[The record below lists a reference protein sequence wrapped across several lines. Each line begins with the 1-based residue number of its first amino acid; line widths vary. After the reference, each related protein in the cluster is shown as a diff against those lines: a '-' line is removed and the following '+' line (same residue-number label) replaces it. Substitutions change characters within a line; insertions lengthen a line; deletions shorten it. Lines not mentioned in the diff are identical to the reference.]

1 MKVVKSVKI
10 LIILIIF
17 SSCVQKK
24 TEVIKKQPNIV
35 IIYLDDL
42 GYGDLSSYGAT
53 ELNTPNIDALAN
65 GGVRFTNGYAT
76 SATCTP
82 SRYGLLTGVY
92 PWRNK
97 DAKILPGSAPL
108 LIGTDQMTIATMLKK
123 EGYQT

>member
-65 GGVRFTNGYAT
+65 EGVRFTNGYAT

-92 PWRNK
+92 PWQEYV
-97 DAKILPGSAPL
+97 LQ
-108 LIGTDQMTIATMLKK
+108 TDMQHLQPAHQVDMVC
-123 EGYQT
+123 